1 MANIDLRPWRE
12 ERRKARQNQFVTIL
26 AIVAALAAGL
36 GWMWN
41 QSVQN
46 QIDFQTTRN
55 TYLENKITELD
66 TKIREIQSLR
76 EQREE
81 LIDRMNVIQS
91 LQGDRPIIVHVF
103 EQLVN
108 ATPDGVYFNDL
119 EVVGS
124 TVNIAAR
131 ADKALTISDFLRN
144 LDRSDWFDAAF
155 MEEMVSVKD
164 GQEVVGHDF
173 RLRVNR
179 VNPLAVD
186 EEDGNS

>member
-26 AIVAALAAGL
+26 VFVSLVAAGL

-41 QSVQN
+41 QSVQG

-55 TYLENKITELD
+55 TYLENKIAELD
-66 TKIREIQSLR
+66 TKIKEIQNLR
-76 EQREE
+76 SQREE

-91 LQGDRPIIVHVF
+91 LQGDRPIIVHIF
-103 EQLVN
+103 EQLVT
-108 ATPDGVYFNDL
+108 ATPDGVYFTDL
-119 EVVGS
+119 QVTGN
-124 TVNIAAR
+124 TINISAR

-144 LDRSDWFDAAF
+144 LDRSEWFDAAF
-155 MEEMVSVKD
+155 MEEMISVKD

-173 RLRVNR
+173 SLRVNR
-179 VNPLAVD
+179 VNPLTAD
-186 EEDGNS
+186 EEGGQS